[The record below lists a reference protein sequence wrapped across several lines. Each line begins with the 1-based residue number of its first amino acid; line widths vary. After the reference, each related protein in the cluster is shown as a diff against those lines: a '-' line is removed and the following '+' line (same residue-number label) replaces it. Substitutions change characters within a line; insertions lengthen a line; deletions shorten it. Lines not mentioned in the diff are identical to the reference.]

1 MKIEQID
8 TFIEPMLNTFK
19 QEAGIE
25 LKEQERHFESKL
37 ASSSL
42 ITVLVGIS
50 GRLQGVVTFSYTKD
64 VASKII
70 SKMTNR
76 EDIGDLDEL
85 GRDCL
90 CELANI
96 VVGNSTVQFYNAGVK
111 CNSSPPTII
120 IGGENS
126 TLCIQNVEKV
136 TVIPFDS
143 EFGIIHMNLA
153 MLDIEEMLA
162 S

>member
-96 VVGNSTVQFYNAGVK
+96 VVGNSTVQFYNAGV
-111 CNSSPPTII
+111 
-120 IGGENS
+120 
-126 TLCIQNVEKV
+126 
-136 TVIPFDS
+136 
-143 EFGIIHMNLA
+143 
-153 MLDIEEMLA
+153 
-162 S
+162 